1 MERAPGTGKMPKVK
15 TNKTAAKR
23 FKISA
28 SGKFM
33 FERSHLNH
41 LMMCKKDGG
50 RARRMKQEG
59 EVFKGEVKKTRR
71 LLPNSL

>member
-1 MERAPGTGKMPKVK
+1 MPKVK

-28 SGKFM
+28 SGKLM
-33 FERSHLNH
+33 FERSRLNH
-41 LMMCKKDGG
+41 LMMNKKDGG
-50 RARRMKQEG
+50 RVRRMQQEG

>member
-1 MERAPGTGKMPKVK
+1 MPKVK

-23 FKISA
+23 FKVSG

-33 FERSHLNH
+33 FEKSRLNH

-59 EVFKGEVKKTRR
+59 SVPSCEVYKTRR